1 MVGAM
6 EGRVA
11 AITGGTDGIGKGIA
25 RAFLDAGASVSISG
39 RSSERGSKVL
49 ADLGVGERAQFV
61 QADVTDRNQAARAIH
76 ECVERYGAVDVLVN
90 NVGGAPSEFNLVHE
104 LSDEGWES
112 GLLLNLHT
120 AFWATR
126 EALATMVARQWGRII
141 NISSVEGKLAS
152 LPAISPYVTAKH
164 ALHGLT
170 KSVAVE
176 YGELG
181 ITCNA
186 ICPGAV
192 ETATFVRNG
201 ENLAASTRGTYD
213 DVVQDFV
220 KHSATKRLSSV
231 EQVAAVAVLMA
242 SEAGANITG
251 VAWSV
256 DGGSATS

>member
-1 MVGAM
+1 VVGAM
-6 EGRVA
+6 AGRVA

-25 RAFLDAGASVSISG
+25 RAFLDAGASVSLSG
-39 RSSERGSKVL
+39 RSSERGAGVL
-49 ADLGVGERAQFV
+49 AELGVGERAQFV
-61 QADVTDRNQAARAIH
+61 PADATDRVQAAAAIRA
-76 ECVERYGAVDVLVN
+76 CVESYGTVDVLVN
-90 NVGGAPSEFNLVHE
+90 NVGGAASEFNLVHE

-112 GLLLNLHT
+112 GVVLNLYS

-126 EALATMVARQWGRII
+126 EALATMVARRWGRII

-152 LPAISPYVTAKH
+152 LPAISPYVTSKH
-164 ALHGLT
+164 ALHGFT
-170 KSVAVE
+170 KSVAIE

-192 ETATFVRNG
+192 ETDTFVRNG
-201 ENLAASTRGTYD
+201 EKLAVTTGGTYD

-242 SEAGANITG
+242 SETGANITG